1 MHQTPPG
8 VKLVMFLQSDDVI
21 YLHFWCLK
29 IVQTWLFSF
38 HKIIIQCFGVYHIQ
52 IGIFIPLSWS
62 KEDFSHCWAQLWL
75 MPKTKP
81 RTSVSVTS
89 VTVNIDFFFHS
100 CNSLCWRVC
109 ALQWNRKVLNTRHD
123 RKPSDHVQGFYRL
136 LLTVIHIPLGSGM
149 LGSFTYIKT
158 SLPLLVQF
166 KSLIPLPVLS
176 SILAGSLCHKD

>member
-1 MHQTPPG
+1 MSLHFPRHDAPFWNRNKHANFMHQTPPG

-89 VTVNIDFFFHS
+89 VTVNIDFFSTHVTVYAEESVPCSETEKFLTPDMTENPLIMCRVFIVSSSQWFIFH
-100 CNSLCWRVC
+100 
-109 ALQWNRKVLNTRHD
+109 
-123 RKPSDHVQGFYRL
+123 
-136 LLTVIHIPLGSGM
+136 
-149 LGSFTYIKT
+149 
-158 SLPLLVQF
+158 
-166 KSLIPLPVLS
+166 
-176 SILAGSLCHKD
+176 